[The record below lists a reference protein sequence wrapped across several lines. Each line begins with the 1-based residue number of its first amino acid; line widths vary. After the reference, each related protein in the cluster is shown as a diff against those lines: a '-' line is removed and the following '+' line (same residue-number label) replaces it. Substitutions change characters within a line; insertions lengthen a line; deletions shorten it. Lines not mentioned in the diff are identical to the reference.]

1 MAEQLKMDKMNT
13 TSVERPVLVVGAGPT
28 GLSMAIEL
36 ARFGIP
42 VRIIEKQIQP
52 ITTSNALG
60 VQPRTQEIWAQLGLL
75 SAGQTLPH
83 RVTTAKFY
91 GNRQLIAT
99 LDLTQVDSDFPGLFV
114 QPQATTE
121 HQLATYL
128 SQLGV
133 EVERGLECTEIKPQA
148 QFQVVSLKNTAGDIE
163 TLETS
168 WLIACDGAHSFV
180 RKSLCVGFPG
190 IDLPEHFVMA
200 DVKIHGE
207 LDPHT
212 TYGFLAKQGLL
223 FILFFE
229 PGVARII
236 AEVSN
241 DPLLRTERAPK
252 RADFER
258 LLAERC
264 PLSVKLTKDPDW
276 ATGFWVHSRQIE
288 HYRAGRV
295 FFAGDAAHVH
305 SPAGGQGLNLG
316 VQDAYNLG
324 WKLALVI
331 KQLASEALLDS
342 FEEERRPIAA
352 AVLRSTTLTTRLGG
366 LRNSFLQEL
375 RNFILAFFARR
386 KKITQRL
393 VSLLAELDVNYA
405 ASSIVGVAHASP
417 FPSIHPKAIP
427 AGLRAPN
434 ATLDSSNRLYSHPT
448 KLHALFTG
456 LHHHLLVFTGQDKV
470 MTPAFIAELH
480 ALLTAR
486 FAPVLRAYLIVPSA
500 PDPNLIWSEAIILDP
515 TYKLHERYGI
525 KEPALYI
532 IRPDQYIGFQCDVL
546 DIAVLHDYLANIFS
560 L

>member
-1 MAEQLKMDKMNT
+1 MDNIDTALVKNT
-13 TSVERPVLVVGAGPT
+13 ASVEHPVLVVGAGPT

-42 VRIIEKQIQP
+42 VRIIEKKLQP

-60 VQPRTQEIWAQLGLL
+60 VQPRTQEIFGQLGLL
-75 SAGQTLPH
+75 NANQTLPH
-83 RVTTAKFY
+83 RVTAAKFY
-91 GNRQLIAT
+91 GNPQLIAT
-99 LDLTQVDSDFPGLFV
+99 LDLTQVDSDFPGLFI

-121 HQLATYL
+121 HQLAAHLT
-128 SQLGV
+128 QLGV
-133 EVERGLECTEIKPQA
+133 KVERGLECVEIKTKTQS
-148 QFQVVSLKNTAGDIE
+148 QIVSLKNSAGDVETIE
-163 TLETS
+163 AS
-168 WLIACDGAHSFV
+168 WLVACDGAHSFV

-212 TYGFLAKQGLL
+212 MYGFLAKQGLL
-223 FILFFE
+223 FIVFFE

-241 DPLLRTERAPK
+241 DPLLRTECAPR

-264 PLSVKLTKDPDW
+264 PLSVKVADDPSW
-276 ATGFWVHSRQIE
+276 ATGFWVHSRHIE
-288 HYRAGRV
+288 HYRLGRV

-305 SPAGGQGLNLG
+305 SPAGGQGFNLG

-331 KQLASEALLDS
+331 KQQAPETLLDS
-342 FEEERRPIAA
+342 YEEERRPIAA

-375 RNFILAFFARR
+375 RNVVLSFFTRR
-386 KKITQRL
+386 KKIMQRF
-393 VSLLAELDVNYA
+393 VTLLAELDVNYA
-405 ASSIVGVAHASP
+405 ASTIVGVAHASP
-417 FPSIHPKAIP
+417 FPTIHLKAIP

-434 ATLDSSNRLYSHPT
+434 ATLDASNRLYAHPT

-456 LHHHLLVFTGQDKV
+456 LHHHLLVFTGQNKR

-480 ALLTAR
+480 ALLTMH
-486 FAPVLRAYLIVPSA
+486 FEPVLRAYLIVPSA
-500 PDPNLIWSEAIILDP
+500 PDPSLIWSGSIILDP
-515 TYKLHERYGI
+515 RYTLHERYGI
-525 KEPALYI
+525 KEPTLYI

-546 DIAVLHDYLANIFS
+546 DIAVLHDYLTNIF